1 MLISVAIP
9 AFNEEKLLPQTLA
22 AVEKAQ
28 TAFTERGWETEVVI
42 CDNNSTDATAKLAE
56 AAGARVV
63 FEPVNQIS
71 RARNA
76 AGNAAR
82 GDWIVFLDADS
93 TPCPALMGKMATLME
108 DQAVIGAGVQ
118 IMMEGITLSGRAG
131 ILFWNT
137 VSRLFRWPAGSFIL
151 CRAEAFRQLD
161 GFSENLYAA
170 EELEFDHR
178 LKQLGRLRG
187 QRVEILRQ
195 PRLLTSNRRMVM
207 YSPFRIFG
215 FIAITCLTLGFS
227 LQRKSMCNWWYDGR
241 R

>member
-28 TAFTERGWETEVVI
+28 TAFTERDWETEVVI

-76 AGNAAR
+76 AGNAAQ

-118 IMMEGITLSGRAG
+118 IKMEGITLVAAQESILEHRKPVVPMAGR
-131 ILFWNT
+131 
-137 VSRLFRWPAGSFIL
+137 
-151 CRAEAFRQLD
+151 
-161 GFSENLYAA
+161 
-170 EELEFDHR
+170 
-178 LKQLGRLRG
+178 
-187 QRVEILRQ
+187 ILRSL
-195 PRLLTSNRRMVM
+195 PRGSISTAGR
-207 YSPFRIFG
+207 F
-215 FIAITCLTLGFS
+215 
-227 LQRKSMCNWWYDGR
+227 QRKPLR

>member
-1 MLISVAIP
+1 
-9 AFNEEKLLPQTLA
+9 
-22 AVEKAQ
+22 
-28 TAFTERGWETEVVI
+28 
-42 CDNNSTDATAKLAE
+42 
-56 AAGARVV
+56 
-63 FEPVNQIS
+63 
-71 RARNA
+71 
-76 AGNAAR
+76 
-82 GDWIVFLDADS
+82 
-93 TPCPALMGKMATLME
+93 MGRMATLME

-118 IMMEGITLSGRAG
+118 IMMEGITLGGRAG

-178 LKQLGRLRG
+178 LKRLGRLRG

-227 LQRKSMCNWWYDGR
+227 LKRKSMCNWWYDGR

>member
-9 AFNEEKLLPQTLA
+9 AFNEEKLLPQTLT

-118 IMMEGITLSGRAG
+118 IKMEGITLSGRAG
-131 ILFWNT
+131 ILLWNT

>member
-9 AFNEEKLLPQTLA
+9 AFNEEKLLPQTLT

-118 IMMEGITLSGRAG
+118 IMMEGITLGGRAG

-170 EELEFDHR
+170 EELDFDHR

>member
-28 TAFTERGWETEVVI
+28 TAFTERGWETEVVV

-76 AGNAAR
+76 DGNAAR

-93 TPCPALMGKMATLME
+93 TPCPALMDKIAALM
-108 DQAVIGAGVQ
+108 
-118 IMMEGITLSGRAG
+118 
-131 ILFWNT
+131 
-137 VSRLFRWPAGSFIL
+137 
-151 CRAEAFRQLD
+151 
-161 GFSENLYAA
+161 
-170 EELEFDHR
+170 
-178 LKQLGRLRG
+178 
-187 QRVEILRQ
+187 
-195 PRLLTSNRRMVM
+195 
-207 YSPFRIFG
+207 
-215 FIAITCLTLGFS
+215 
-227 LQRKSMCNWWYDGR
+227 
-241 R
+241 

>member
-1 MLISVAIP
+1 MSKRCIFRRFASQLPKYVARL
-9 AFNEEKLLPQTLA
+9 K
-22 AVEKAQ
+22 V
-28 TAFTERGWETEVVI
+28 
-42 CDNNSTDATAKLAE
+42 
-56 AAGARVV
+56 
-63 FEPVNQIS
+63 
-71 RARNA
+71 
-76 AGNAAR
+76 
-82 GDWIVFLDADS
+82 
-93 TPCPALMGKMATLME
+93 KMATLME

-118 IMMEGITLSGRAG
+118 IMMEGITLGGRAG

-151 CRAEAFRQLD
+151 CRAEAFRQLN

-178 LKQLGRLRG
+178 LKQLGRRRG

-207 YSPFRIFG
+207 YSPVRIFG

-227 LQRKSMCNWWYDGR
+227 LKRKSMCNWWYDGR